1 LRQASQRKLEVSD
14 LSFLRYQIAFLK
26 GDEAGMQREA
36 TQARGKSGL
45 EDWMS
50 NLGALALAYSG
61 HLEEAKKMSRR
72 ATEFAQQEDYRET
85 PALIETQSALREA
98 FFGNVAAAKQRATA
112 ALALSKSRDVQ
123 YAVAF
128 TLALSGDYS
137 RSQAL
142 TDDLPRRFPE
152 DTTVRYTYMPT
163 LRALLALKRG
173 EPARAIELLQTA
185 IPYELGLLGNLYPA
199 YVRGEAY
206 LAARQGR
213 EAAAEFRKIL
223 DHRGSVLSDPI
234 GALAHLQIGRAYAL
248 SGDTASAKTA
258 YKDFLTL
265 WKDADPDIPILKQ
278 AKAEYAKLQ

>member
-1 LRQASQRKLEVSD
+1 LGGIIYPALGKYEESVEEARAMIGLDPDFPIGYTILTNSYLALGRTAEAENILRQASQRKLEVSD

-128 TLALSGDYS
+128 ALALSGDYS

-152 DTTVRYTYMPT
+152 DTTVRIHMPT
-163 LRALLALKRG
+163 
-173 EPARAIELLQTA
+173 
-185 IPYELGLLGNLYPA
+185 
-199 YVRGEAY
+199 
-206 LAARQGR
+206 
-213 EAAAEFRKIL
+213 
-223 DHRGSVLSDPI
+223 S
-234 GALAHLQIGRAYAL
+234 AHFWL
-248 SGDTASAKTA
+248 
-258 YKDFLTL
+258 
-265 WKDADPDIPILKQ
+265 
-278 AKAEYAKLQ
+278 